1 MELINTAE
9 ISVTVESPH
18 SQVATHLIRNLS
30 AELGTRYGDDGA
42 GAFRPEDVQV
52 PGGAFVVAWLD
63 ERPAGCGALRPLER
77 GIGEVKRMFVE
88 KDARRQGVAREILR
102 QLETIATQFGYR
114 ALRLETGILQP
125 DAMGLYESTG
135 YRRVR
140 CYGRYVDNPLSVCY
154 EKRLE
159 QATTFVDWLSR

>member
-1 MELINTAE
+1 MGLVGIAE
-9 ISVTVESPH
+9 ISVTAENPH
-18 SQVATHLIRNLS
+18 SEIATRLIKNLS
-30 AELGTRYGDDGA
+30 TELGARYGDDGA

-52 PGGAFVVAWLD
+52 PGGAFVVAWLG

-88 KDARRQGVAREILR
+88 KDARRQGVATEILR
-102 QLETIATQFGYR
+102 QLETIATQFGYH

-125 DAMGLYESTG
+125 EAMRLYESAG
-135 YRRVR
+135 YRPVR

-154 EKRLE
+154 EK
-159 QATTFVDWLSR
+159 QLSHQDILWE